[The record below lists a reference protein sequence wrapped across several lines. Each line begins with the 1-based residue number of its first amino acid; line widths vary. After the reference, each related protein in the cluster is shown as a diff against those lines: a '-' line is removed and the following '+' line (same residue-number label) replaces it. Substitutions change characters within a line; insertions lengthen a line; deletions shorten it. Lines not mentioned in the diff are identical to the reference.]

1 MGVERE
7 VGDRKKAAVVSLGV
21 TPGGKEIQYV
31 ARNNATV
38 RFIEFGSGGQVPEC
52 LQGGFNSVGA
62 AQAAAN
68 SYLSQLK
75 QGDLKEDTKAK
86 AQSKK

>member
-7 VGDRKKAAVVSLGV
+7 VGARKQGVIELGV
-21 TPGGKEIQYV
+21 TPGGKVIQYV
-31 ARNNATV
+31 ARDNATV
-38 RFIEFGSGGQVPEC
+38 RFIEFSGGGKLPEI

-62 AQAAAN
+62 AQQQCN
-68 SYLSQLK
+68 SYLAQLK

>member
-7 VGDRKKAAVVSLGV
+7 AGDRKPGVVVLGV

-31 ARNNATV
+31 ARDNATV

-52 LQGGFNSVGA
+52 MQGGFNSVGA
-62 AQAAAN
+62 AQQAAN
-68 SYLSQLK
+68 SYLAQLDK
-75 QGDLKEDTKAK
+75 GDLKEDTKAK